1 MLKEYR
7 SVSEIYGPIMV
18 VENVEGV
25 KYDEL
30 VEIRTDSGEIRRGQV
45 LEVTKDKAIVQ
56 VFEGTSNLGA
66 EESRVRFLGTGLSL
80 GVSEDM
86 LGRIF

>member
-30 VEIRTDSGEIRRGQV
+30 VEIRTDSGEIRRGQRR
-45 LEVTKDKAIVQ
+45 DI
-56 VFEGTSNLGA
+56 
-66 EESRVRFLGTGLSL
+66 
-80 GVSEDM
+80 
-86 LGRIF
+86 

>member
-66 EESRVRFLGTGLSL
+66 
-80 GVSEDM
+80 
-86 LGRIF
+86 

>member
-45 LEVTKDKAIVQ
+45 LEVTKDNAQ
-56 VFEGTSNLGA
+56 
-66 EESRVRFLGTGLSL
+66 SL
-80 GVSEDM
+80 G
-86 LGRIF
+86 F